1 MHPAE
6 PTKTRRLATWLGPL
20 VGLLVGL
27 LLRGNGL
34 DAAIAITAGIT
45 LWTAT
50 WWVSEAVPIPVASLI
65 PLALLPLLGV
75 LTPAQVGQA
84 YGSPL
89 ILLLLGGF
97 MLSQAMQ
104 RSGVHRRLALKML
117 SLFGGS
123 GRALVFGFMTAAAL
137 LSMWISNTATTLMLL
152 PIALAALQGL
162 PDRKLQIAVL
172 LGIAYA
178 ASIGSL
184 GTPIGTPP
192 NLIFMQVYNTTT
204 EAEISFSHFMRWG
217 LPVVL
222 TALPIVGWY
231 LSRGIAAGVKTELET
246 PGRWRPIEVRTLI
259 VFAIT
264 ALLWVTRTEPFGG
277 WRAWL
282 GVPTANDA
290 SVALLAVVVMF
301 LVPSGEKPGD
311 RLLDWVT
318 ATKIPWGILLLFGSG
333 IAIASAF
340 ATSGLSQLIGG
351 TVAQTITQWPL
362 VLTIAVA
369 ALSVM
374 FLTEITSNT
383 ATASLLMPILAAAG
397 VEAGL
402 DPRVIMLPA
411 AMAASCAF
419 MLPVATGPNAVVFG
433 SGKISVGEMA
443 RQGFGV
449 NIILWIIITLWCAFY
464 FGF

>member
-1 MHPAE
+1 M
-6 PTKTRRLATWLGPL
+6 L
-20 VGLLVGL
+20 GL
-27 LLRGNGL
+27 LLRQQQI
-34 DAAIAITAGIT
+34 DVTIALTAGIT
-45 LWTAT
+45 AWTAI
-50 WWVSEAVPIPVASLI
+50 WWISEAVPIPVASLV

-117 SLFGGS
+117 QLFGGG
-123 GRALVFGFMTAAAL
+123 GRALIFGFMTAAAI

-162 PDRKLQIAVL
+162 PDQRLKIAVL

-192 NLIFMQVYNTTT
+192 NLIFMQVYNTSTGN
-204 EAEISFSHFMRWG
+204 EIAFSNFMRWG
-217 LPVVL
+217 LPIVI
-222 TALPIVGWY
+222 TALPLVGWY
-231 LSRGIAAGVKTELET
+231 LCRGIASGVTTQIEA
-246 PGRWRPIEVRTLI
+246 PGRWRSEEIRTLT

-264 ALLWVTRTEPFGG
+264 ALLWMTRTEPFGG
-277 WRAWL
+277 WREWL
-282 GVPTANDA
+282 GLATANDA
-290 SVALLAVVVMF
+290 SIALLAVVVMF
-301 LVPSGEKPGD
+301 LVPSGKRPGD
-311 RLLDWVT
+311 RLLDWET
-318 ATKIPWGILLLFGSG
+318 AAKIPWGILLLFGSG

-340 ATSGLSQLIGG
+340 ASSGLSELIGG
-351 TVAQTITQWPL
+351 AIANAILSWPL

-369 ALSVM
+369 TVSVM

-383 ATASLLMPILAAAG
+383 ATASLLMPILAAAAM
-397 VEAGL
+397 EANIE
-402 DPRVIMLPA
+402 PSIIMLPA

-419 MLPVATGPNAVVFG
+419 MLPVATGPNAVIFG
-433 SGKISVGEMA
+433 SGQLTVANMA
-443 RQGFGV
+443 RKGLGV
-449 NIILWIIITLWCAFY
+449 NLILALVITGWCFVY
-464 FGF
+464 FR